1 MSAEDTSKPRPARP
15 ARRAAARSAG
25 GRSAQVEA
33 PPDPAAARPEAPVD
47 RAAIDAI
54 MAAGHGDPFAVLGP
68 HQIGPELWEIR
79 AVLPEAVSAFAEMDG
94 KTVEMQR
101 RHAAGFFVARVEGAF
116 RPTYRLRIDTGDRE
130 VVRDDPYRFE
140 PFLEHDDLS
149 ALRDVGGDTVY
160 CKLGAHRKTVEGV
173 AGFGFAVWAPNARRV
188 SVVGDFNDWDGRRN
202 PMRLRHDVGVWE
214 IFIPGVA
221 AGMRYKFEVKGA
233 DGGLHLKAD
242 PVAFATER
250 PPATASVLHGEPD
263 FTWRNGSWLEN
274 RGAKDPRKAPITVYE
289 CHLGSWGRVPDER
302 NRYLTYRELA
312 ERLVPYVKNMGFTHI
327 ELLPITEYP
336 FDGSW
341 GYQPVSLFAP
351 TSRFGGPEDFCA
363 FVEAAHDAGIGI
375 ILDWVPGHF
384 PNDPHGLGYF
394 DGTHLYEHADP
405 RQGFHQDWGTYIYN
419 YGRQE
424 VAAFLIA
431 NARFWLERYRL
442 DGLRVDAVASMLY
455 LDYSRQPGQWVPNR
469 YGGNENIEAIEFVR
483 HMNEVAYTSSP
494 GVITVAE
501 ESTAWPGVSHPT
513 YTGGLG
519 FGFKW
524 NMGWMHDTL
533 RYISKESIHRRYH
546 HHDLTFGLLYAFT
559 ENFILPLSHDE
570 VVHGKGSLLG
580 KMPGDRWQR
589 FANLRAYFGF
599 MWGHPGKKLLFM
611 GGEFG
616 QEREWNHDHSLDWH
630 LLDDPLHRGVQLL
643 IRDLNRAYR
652 ELPALHERDCEAS
665 GFRWLV
671 ADDADNSAIAWARRG
686 DDEGQAVI
694 VVSNFTPVPR
704 GGYRVGVPLPGF
716 YREAINT
723 DASVYG
729 GSDLG
734 NLGGVWAEEKESHG
748 LPYSVTLTLP
758 PLATL
763 FLDRQAEPHRR

>member
-1 MSAEDTSKPRPARP
+1 MTRKPRAARP
-15 ARRAAARSAG
+15 SRRAAARSAA
-25 GRSAQVEA
+25 GRGAQVEA
-33 PPDPAAARPEAPVD
+33 PADTALAAPEASVD
-47 RAAIDAI
+47 RAAIDAV
-54 MAAGHGDPFAVLGP
+54 MAAEHGDPFAVLGP
-68 HQIGPELWEIR
+68 HQIAPELWEVR
-79 AVLPEAVSAFAEMDG
+79 AVLPEARRAFVETGGQTIEM
-94 KTVEMQR
+94 ER
-101 RHAAGFFVARVEGAF
+101 RHEAGFFVAGVEGAF
-116 RPTYRLRIDTGDRE
+116 RPTYRLRIDTGERE
-130 VVRDDPYRFE
+130 FVRDDAYRFE
-140 PFLEHDDLS
+140 SFLQSEDLR

-160 CKLGAHRKTVEGV
+160 CRLGAHRKTVDGV

-188 SVVGDFNDWDGRRN
+188 SVVGDFNDWDGRRHA
-202 PMRLRHDVGVWE
+202 MRLRHDGGVWE
-214 IFIPGVA
+214 IFIPGVEA
-221 AGMRYKFEVKGA
+221 DARYKFEIKGA

-242 PVAFATER
+242 PVAFAAER

-263 FTWRNGSWLEN
+263 FTWRNDSWLAS
-274 RGAKDPRKAPITVYE
+274 RGVKDPRKAPITVYE
-289 CHLGSWGRVPDER
+289 CHLGSWARVPEEQQ
-302 NRYLTYRELA
+302 RYLTYRELA

-363 FVEAAHDAGIGI
+363 FVEAAHEAGIGI

-469 YGGNENIEAIEFVR
+469 YGGNENIEAIDFLR
-483 HMNEVAYTSSP
+483 RMNEVAYTSP

-533 RYISKESIHRRYH
+533 RYISKDPIHRRHH

-616 QEREWNHDHSLDWH
+616 QEREWSHDHSLDWH

-643 IRDLNRAYR
+643 VRDLNRLYR
-652 ELPALHERDCEAS
+652 ELPALHERDCEAG

-686 DDEGQAVI
+686 DDDSHVVI
-694 VVSNFTPVPR
+694 VVANLTPVPR

-716 YREAINT
+716 YREVLNT

-729 GSDLG
+729 GSDMG

-763 FLDRQAEPHRR
+763 FLDRQG

>member
-1 MSAEDTSKPRPARP
+1 MSADDTTPKPRAARP
-15 ARRAAARSAG
+15 RRAAARSAG
-25 GRSAQVEA
+25 GRGAQVEA
-33 PPDPAAARPEAPVD
+33 AADVAPAGPESPLD

-54 MAAGHGDPFAVLGP
+54 MAAEHGDPFAVLGP
-68 HQIGPELWEIR
+68 HQVAPGVWEIR
-79 AVLPEAVSAFAEMDG
+79 AVLPEAVTASVELDGQTIEM
-94 KTVEMQR
+94 KR
-101 RHAAGFFVARVEGAF
+101 RHAAGFFVARVEGVF
-116 RPTYRLRIDTGDRE
+116 RPTYRLRIDTGERE
-130 VVRDDPYRFE
+130 IVRDDPYRFE
-140 PFLEHDDLS
+140 AFLKHDELR

-160 CKLGAHRKTVEGV
+160 CRLGAHRKTIEGV
-173 AGFGFAVWAPNARRV
+173 AGFGFAIWAPNARRV
-188 SVVGDFNDWDGRRN
+188 SVIGEFNDWDGRRN
-202 PMRLRHDVGVWE
+202 PMRLHHDGGVWE
-214 IFIPGVA
+214 IFIPGID
-221 AGMRYKFEVKGA
+221 AGPRYKFEIKGA

-242 PVAFATER
+242 PVAFAAER
-250 PPATASVLHGEPD
+250 PPATASVVHGEPH
-263 FTWRNGSWLEN
+263 FSWRNDSWLAN

-289 CHLGSWGRVPDER
+289 CHLGSWGRVPEEN
-302 NRYLTYRELA
+302 NRYLSYRELA
-312 ERLVPYVKNMGFTHI
+312 DRLVPYVKNMGFTHI

-351 TSRFGGPEDFCA
+351 TSRFGPPEDFCA
-363 FVEAAHDAGIGI
+363 FVEAAHEAGIGI

-455 LDYSRQPGQWVPNR
+455 LDYSRQQGQWVPNR
-469 YGGNENIEAIEFVR
+469 YGGNENIEAIDFLR
-483 HMNEVAYTSSP
+483 RMNEVAYTSSP

-533 RYISKESIHRRYH
+533 RYVSKDPIHRRHH

-616 QEREWNHDHSLDWH
+616 QEREWSHDHSLDWH

-643 IRDLNRAYR
+643 VRDLNRAYR

-671 ADDADNSAIAWARRG
+671 ADDADNSAIAWARRS
-686 DDEGQAVI
+686 DDDDHAVI

-704 GGYRVGVPLPGF
+704 GGYRIGVPLPGF
-716 YREAINT
+716 YREVINT
-723 DASVYG
+723 DSSVYG
-729 GSDLG
+729 GSDMG
-734 NLGGVWAEEKESHG
+734 NLGGVWAEQKESHG
-748 LPYSVTLTLP
+748 LPYSITLTLP
-758 PLATL
+758 PLSTL
-763 FLDRQAEPHRR
+763 FLDREA